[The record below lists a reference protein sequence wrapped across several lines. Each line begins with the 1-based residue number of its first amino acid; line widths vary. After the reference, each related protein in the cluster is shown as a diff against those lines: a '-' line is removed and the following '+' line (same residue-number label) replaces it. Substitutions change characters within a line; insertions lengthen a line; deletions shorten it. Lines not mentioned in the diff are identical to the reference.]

1 MITTILFSKMN
12 LIAIKKVI
20 LFSSL
25 TLGSIIA
32 PFVAFTPDKK
42 EAPFQALKESGYT
55 IKSSIDISKLLDD
68 GDQIIRFVA
77 TDKKGETVT
86 GVIVNSQIRLDNL

>member
-12 LIAIKKVI
+12 FIAIKKVI

-25 TLGSIIA
+25 TLGSIIT

-42 EAPFQALKESGYT
+42 ETPFKALKESGYT
-55 IKSSIDISKLLDD
+55 IKSSTDISEMLDD
-68 GDQIIRFVA
+68 GDQVIRFVA

-86 GVIVNSQIRLDNL
+86 GVVVNSQIRLDSL